1 MSTID
6 VIRFCHA
13 KINEYKVI
21 WLCARVSLVFLAFIV
36 THYAGF
42 LTSFPIWVISAAAVD
57 LFPTFSALF
66 IFYVTFCYSVARV
79 MSFLVSQFVVA
90 VSIIIDGVDRRGHKF
105 LWLRKYIKRYKNRSD
120 EESAYYWGLTVFS
133 FVGLMFLV
141 YVRPSDFT
149 FGSVSVGGL
158 VVLVVAAFLK
168 MDVIVLS
175 PKRVVRKIIRKSRYR
190 DNLLS
195 SLGFVFF
202 GIILSLSYYAGDL
215 RFDRLTNESPVEY
228 VADGFKSNL
237 IVLISNSDSVL
248 GVEESDSSVSWVYF
262 SKGVMM
268 RRSYEKKQD
277 HEPVDE
283 NTGDSVE
290 TTGQ

>member
-6 VIRFCHA
+6 VVRFCHA
-13 KINEYKVI
+13 KINEYKLL

-42 LTSFPIWVISAAAVD
+42 ITNFPIWVVSAAAVD

-90 VSIIIDGVDRRGHKF
+90 VSITTDSVDRRGHKF

-120 EESAYYWGLTVFS
+120 EESVYYWGLTTFS
-133 FVGLMFLV
+133 FVGLLFLI

-149 FGSVSVGGL
+149 LGSVSIGAL
-158 VVLVVAAFLK
+158 VVLVVAAVLK
-168 MDVIVLS
+168 MDVMVLS
-175 PKRVVRKIIRKSRYR
+175 PKRVASKVMRKARYR
-190 DNLLS
+190 NNLLS
-195 SLGFVFF
+195 SMGFVFF
-202 GIILSLSYYAGDL
+202 GVILSISYYAGDL
-215 RFDRLTNESPVEY
+215 RFSRLINESPVEY
-228 VADGFKSNL
+228 VTSGFKSNL
-237 IVLISNSDSVL
+237 VVLISNADAVL
-248 GVEESDSSVSWVYF
+248 GLEETENSVSWVYF
-262 SKGVMM
+262 SKGVVM

-277 HEPVDE
+277 HESSE
-283 NTGDSVE
+283 ESASDS
-290 TTGQ
+290 